1 MENYKQK
8 YEAALKQAK
17 QELKACGSLDC
28 DAARQIFRLFPELQ
42 KSEDER
48 IKTNIIKLLIFVRDT
63 HHQYFDEC
71 SEAIEW
77 LKRQDEQGSQEK
89 LALEAVKEE
98 KVDDANKVEPKFKV
112 GDWVIF
118 KDDSVYQVEKIENY
132 EYTLRH
138 FLGGSMPLPFG
149 SRNLIRPWTI
159 QDAKSGDVLV
169 CEGKISKDKYGQEI
183 GIVNKYVGR
192 IGGCDNCFETYCFID
207 WEGNFIV
214 GKDMGSSNIHPA
226 TKEQRDLLFQKMKEE
241 GYEWDSSRKEL
252 IKLYYK
258 HNDR

>member
-42 KSEDER
+42 KNEDER
-48 IKTNIIKLLIFVRDT
+48 IKTNIIKLLRFVRNT

-71 SEAIEW
+71 NEAIDWFE
-77 LKRQDEQGSQEK
+77 KQSEQKS
-89 LALEAVKEE
+89 
-98 KVDDANKVEPKFKV
+98 VDKVEPRFKV
-112 GDWVIF
+112 GDWIVEPR
-118 KDDSVYQVEKIENY
+118 KDEPDYLWHIDRIEDDTYWYDAVNAGVKVAHADKNY
-132 EYTLRH
+132 H
-138 FLGGSMPLPFG
+138 
-149 SRNLIRPWTI
+149 IWTI
-159 QDAKSGDVLV
+159 QDANDGDVLV